1 MEGHG
6 EAPAGKSSRPSK
18 APRASRDTLLTRVGL
33 ALFIAGFTLGSLRF
47 LTGVVTAVE
56 ILGPLVTE
64 AGIALLVL
72 GCRSFGRHHALT
84 VLIGAGV
91 YVALLAIFL
100 AWAASF
106 AGSVQDIVY
115 GGLYTPGSL
124 EDLLTTQVLLQ
135 AVVNGLLG
143 LPLLLFVL
151 ELEDRL
157 GRFLALMA
165 AAVAIPLNME
175 LPLLILPSLTWIV
188 TNSNNLRP
196 VQFNEFEANLNQLT
210 ALTSLVNL
218 LWIAAYTIAFRRVS
232 RQGVALLPGTMT
244 PEGKTIAA
252 TAEGQ
257 ERSSSTRPLLRERG
271 AVPALALVVL
281 FLAGVSLG
289 MGEASRQPHIEVTS
303 LRVTCGPGPTNLTYN
318 FTLVNSGTGSGYAT
332 TAFYETEQFARV
344 LRGTQRYFVPV
355 GTGLTTQFTAATPQC
370 NIQSSAPFV
379 EITKVER
386 GEGSSI

>member
-6 EAPAGKSSRPSK
+6 EARAEGSPRPSK
-18 APRASRDTLLTRVGL
+18 APKASRDTLLTRVAL
-33 ALFIAGFTLGSLRF
+33 ALFIAGFILGSLRF
-47 LTGVVTAVE
+47 FTGVVTAIE
-56 ILGPLVTE
+56 ILGPLVTL

-72 GCRSFGRHHALT
+72 GRRSFGRHHALT
-84 VLIGAGV
+84 VLMGAVV

-106 AGSVQDIVY
+106 SGSIQDIVY

-157 GRFLALMA
+157 GRFLAFMA
-165 AAVAIPLNME
+165 AAIAIPLNME
-175 LPLLILPSLTWIV
+175 LPLLILPSLRWIV

-218 LWIAAYTIAFRRVS
+218 PWIAAYAIAFRRVS
-232 RQGVALLPGTMT
+232 RHGVHLQIGAMT
-244 PEGKTIAA
+244 SEGKPIA
-252 TAEGQ
+252 TDAEGQ
-257 ERSSSTRPLLRERG
+257 EHSSSPRPLIRERG

-289 MGEASRQPHIEVTS
+289 MGEASRQPHIEVTD
-303 LRVTCGPGPTNLTYN
+303 LRAYCGPGPTNLTYN
-318 FTLVNSGTGSGYAT
+318 FTLGNSGTANGYAT
-332 TAFYETEQFARV
+332 TAFYETQQFARV

-355 GTGLTTQFTAATPQC
+355 GAGLTREFTAATAQC
-370 NIQSSAPFV
+370 NIQSSAPFA
-379 EITKVER
+379 EITAVEK
-386 GEGSSI
+386 G